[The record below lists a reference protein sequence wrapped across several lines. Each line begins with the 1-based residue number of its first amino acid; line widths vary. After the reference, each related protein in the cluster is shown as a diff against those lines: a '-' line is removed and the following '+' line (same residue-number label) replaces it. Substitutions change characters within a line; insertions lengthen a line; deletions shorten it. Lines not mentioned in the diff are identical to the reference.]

1 MEQLFEKREEM
12 IVRIGVAES
21 ARELAVELSE
31 DIDGDAV
38 RKKLEDTLKAGDSVF
53 WLTDR
58 RGRQIGVPIARIAYL
73 EIGGEQPPIGFG

>member
-1 MEQLFEKREEM
+1 M

-21 ARELAVELSE
+21 AKELAVELSQ

-38 RKKLEDTLKAGDSVF
+38 RKKLEDGLKAGDSVF

-73 EIGGEQPPIGFG
+73 EIGGEQPAIGFG